1 MEIDTEAV
9 DEIDDCK
16 NGVKR
21 NRENSDSGSPISSP
35 PTEKVQEEFIWVES
49 LHIPQVSLDEEY
61 LISEISEDERRKEL
75 KGKVRN

>member
-35 PTEKVQEEFIWVES
+35 PTEKVQEEFI
-49 LHIPQVSLDEEY
+49 
-61 LISEISEDERRKEL
+61 
-75 KGKVRN
+75 